1 MYLISKTEDLWAKR
15 FLTLQVQ
22 SPSVLKID
30 GLWTLWTR
38 APHPPSSCIHLAEP
52 RYADQASNTVTEDG
66 LPFNTSLEIVIGP
79 RVQSVLLPTQ
89 LVFAPDISA
98 SNKVTSKQKDLP
110 AKQVLSRHP
119 PDFHSL
125 ENRPTSS
132 RCTPSLLPQH
142 VGFRF
147 ITRGI

>member
-30 GLWTLWTR
+30 GLWTLRTR

-79 RVQSVLLPTQ
+79 PSTKRTVANATCFRSRYICQQQSHIKTERSTCQTGL
-89 LVFAPDISA
+89 I
-98 SNKVTSKQKDLP
+98 
-110 AKQVLSRHP
+110 
-119 PDFHSL
+119 
-125 ENRPTSS
+125 TSS
-132 RCTPSLLPQH
+132 TRFSLTGKSPDQLAMHP
-142 VGFRF
+142 VTAAP
-147 ITRGI
+147 TRGV